1 METPLLYRQLM
12 TQLSQWVNPK
22 DVRHLQGVCEAVA
35 AILQS
40 QQASPAR
47 WLPYLSHRDCGA
59 RAHLERLQYLLENP
73 HISVERFYQPLLS
86 GLLATLADT
95 AVTLALDTSV
105 LWNQY
110 CLVEVVLIW
119 GGRSLTLAQTVLE
132 HPSASVAFE
141 DYRAVLEQA
150 AAQIPPTCSVTLLAD
165 RGFDHKQLLRWLQ
178 VRQWAW
184 AIRLKGDVA
193 LRLATG
199 RPCQVADLWPPPDE
213 AYFYHQVE
221 VYDEISAHLAVA
233 QLSTTSEA
241 WAVLSSA
248 PASLHS
254 FDLYGQRFGGIE
266 PHFKD
271 YKSAGFQ
278 LLDSRQR
285 DPQSLSTLVMLLDMA
300 HLIAVVVGVLLV
312 QAGHRSRLDWHG
324 QRGLS
329 FLQLGLREIARRT
342 YQRLALPLL
351 IPLPQRSP
359 PKAYASPWQRLVQT
373 CRIEFSR
380 VTTFSR

>member
-1 METPLLYRQLM
+1 MVTPLLYRQLM
-12 TQLSQWVNPK
+12 SQLSQWVTPK
-22 DVRHLQGVCEAVA
+22 EVRHLQGVCEAVG

-40 QQASPAR
+40 QQAAPAR
-47 WLPYLSHRDCGA
+47 WLPYLSHRPCGA
-59 RAHLERLQYLLENP
+59 RAHLERLRYLFENP
-73 HISVERFYQPLLS
+73 HINAERFYQPLLQRV
-86 GLLATLADT
+86 LATVTDT

-110 CLVEVVLIW
+110 CLVEVSLIW

-141 DYRAVLEQA
+141 DYQAVLEQA
-150 AAQIPPTCSVTLLAD
+150 YTQLPVGCEVTLLAD

-178 VRQWAW
+178 THQWAW
-184 AIRLKGDVA
+184 AIRLKGDVS

-199 RPCQVADLWPPPDE
+199 RPCQVDDLWPPPDE
-213 AYFYHQVE
+213 AYLYHHVE
-221 VYDEISAHLAVA
+221 VYDEIPAHLATA
-233 QLSTTSEA
+233 RLSTLSEP

-248 PASLHS
+248 PSALPT
-254 FDLYGQRFGGIE
+254 FALYGQRFGGIE

-278 LLDSRQR
+278 L
-285 DPQSLSTLVMLLDMA
+285 PQVRRRSAQQLTTLVMLLDLA
-300 HLIAVVVGVLLV
+300 HLIAVVLGVLLV
-312 QAGHRSRLDWHG
+312 QAGQRLQLDWHG

-329 FLQLGLREIARRT
+329 FLQLGLREIARCG
-342 YQRLALPLL
+342 YQQRPLPSLT
-351 IPLPQRSP
+351 PLPQRSP
-359 PKAYASPWQRLVQT
+359 PKAYASHWQRFEQT
-373 CRIEFSR
+373 CRIEFSK